1 MHTPVNSNNGS
12 GDSPNL
18 ELIAFEGAITVID
31 TPNALKSA
39 LLELK
44 NAEILGFDTETKPSF
59 KKGEKYS
66 IALLQL
72 STETKAYLF
81 RLNKIG
87 LPQGIVDLLTD
98 TKIKKVGLAIR
109 DDLRGLKELNSFEP
123 KNFIEIQEIAKL
135 KGLKSQGLQTITEE
149 LFQKRLSK
157 KAKLTNWEAMKLTEA
172 QILYAAT
179 DAWIGLLIYNQL
191 ENKK

>member
-1 MHTPVNSNNGS
+1 MSSPVNPKNGN
-12 GDSPNL
+12 GDIPNL
-18 ELIAFEGAITVID
+18 ELISFEGEIIVID
-31 TPNALKSA
+31 APKSV
-39 LLELK
+39 ELAVNELRK
-44 NAEILGFDTETKPSF
+44 AQVLGFDTETKPSF

-72 STETKAYLF
+72 STDKKAYLF

-87 LPQGIVDLLTD
+87 LPEPIVDILSSTE
-98 TKIKKVGLAIR
+98 IKKVGLAIR
-109 DDLRGLKELNSFEP
+109 DDLRGLKELANFEP
-123 KNFIEIQEIAKL
+123 KNFIEIQDVAKV

-149 LFQKRLSK
+149 IFQKRLSK

-179 DAWIGLLIYNQL
+179 DAWIGLQIYTHL
-191 ENKK
+191 EKI

>member
-1 MHTPVNSNNGS
+1 MSSPVDSKNGS
-12 GDSPNL
+12 GDISNL
-18 ELIAFEGAITVID
+18 ELISFEGEITVVD
-31 TPNALKSA
+31 APKALESA
-39 LLELK
+39 VKEL
-44 NAEILGFDTETKPSF
+44 ALAPVLGFDTETKPSF

-72 STETKAYLF
+72 STENKAYLF

-87 LPQGIVDLLTD
+87 LPKSIVDILSNGE
-98 TKIKKVGLAIR
+98 IKKVGLAIR
-109 DDLRGLKELNSFEP
+109 DDLRGLKELSPFEP
-123 KNFIEIQEIAKL
+123 KNFIEIQDVAKL

-149 LFQKRLSK
+149 IFQKRLSK

-179 DAWIGLLIYNQL
+179 DAWIGLQIYQHL
-191 ENKK
+191 EKI

>member
-1 MHTPVNSNNGS
+1 MFSPVDSKNGS
-12 GDSPNL
+12 GDTPNL
-18 ELIAFEGAITVID
+18 ELIAFEGEIIVVDSLKTLE
-31 TPNALKSA
+31 NALNELRKSK
-39 LLELK
+39 L
-44 NAEILGFDTETKPSF
+44 LGFDTETKPSF

-72 STETKAYLF
+72 STETKAFLF

-87 LPQGIVDLLTD
+87 LPPGVVTLLAD
-98 TKIKKVGLAIR
+98 EEIKKVGLAIR
-109 DDLRGLKELNSFEP
+109 DDLRGLKELANFEP
-123 KNFIEIQEIAKL
+123 KNFIEIQDIAKQ

-149 LFQKRLSK
+149 IFQKRLSK

-179 DAWIGLLIYNQL
+179 DAWIGLQIYQHL
-191 ENKK
+191 ESN

>member
-1 MHTPVNSNNGS
+1 MFSPVDSKNGS
-12 GDSPNL
+12 GDTPNL
-18 ELIAFEGAITVID
+18 ELIAFEGEIIVVDSLKTLE
-31 TPNALKSA
+31 NALNELRKSK
-39 LLELK
+39 L
-44 NAEILGFDTETKPSF
+44 LGFDTETKPSF

-72 STETKAYLF
+72 STENKAYLF

-87 LPQGIVDLLTD
+87 LPPGVVTLLAD
-98 TKIKKVGLAIR
+98 DEIKKVGLAIR
-109 DDLRGLKELNSFEP
+109 DDLRGLKELANFEP
-123 KNFIEIQEIAKL
+123 KNFIEIQDIAKQ

-149 LFQKRLSK
+149 IFQKRLSK

-179 DAWIGLLIYNQL
+179 DAWIGLQIYQHL
-191 ENKK
+191 EKI

>member
-1 MHTPVNSNNGS
+1 MSSPVNPKNGN
-12 GDSPNL
+12 GDIPNL
-18 ELIAFEGAITVID
+18 ELISFEGEIIVID
-31 TPNALKSA
+31 APKSV
-39 LLELK
+39 ELAV
-44 NAEILGFDTETKPSF
+44 NELRSASVLGFDTETKPSF

-72 STETKAYLF
+72 STDKKAYLF

-87 LPQGIVDLLTD
+87 LPEPIVDILSSTE
-98 TKIKKVGLAIR
+98 IKKVGLAIR
-109 DDLRGLKELNSFEP
+109 DDLRGLKELANFEP
-123 KNFIEIQEIAKL
+123 KNFIEIQDVAKV

-149 LFQKRLSK
+149 IFQKRLSK

-179 DAWIGLLIYNQL
+179 DAWIGLQIYTHL
-191 ENKK
+191 EKI